1 MAEREVKKLPSGQY
15 LLISDEPS
23 LIERSLDDIKKGI
36 VVDTSFDLDDFS
48 MHEFPDIDAALGDI
62 IPRLYMTPLNSTSDG
77 RLVIVRHLEHLNKDE
92 LKKLA
97 AAVAGM
103 NSGNYLVLTY
113 WFDKLKGGRSRT
125 MRGLKP
131 LFKQAECRDISAG
144 PEDMRKWL
152 GNASRRASLNFDDAT
167 IHYLKEAFRD
177 DVTGVGPELRKI
189 QNYIEE
195 AGPIDAGSIKKL
207 AKTLL
212 YYDKYVWSDAL
223 LDGDPDALLE
233 FEEMQRYIG
242 SNARLV
248 DSITRKIIDR
258 ASKGGWTAQ
267 NDRKR
272 LVNKIAQ
279 LIAVDK
285 KIKTGSVFMRLMMEL
300 FILQY
305 AGTRKNGVSHGR

>member
-1 MAEREVKKLPSGQY
+1 MAARQAKRPQSGQY

-23 LIERSLDDIKKGI
+23 LIDKSLDDIKKGI

-62 IPRLYMTPLNSTSDG
+62 IPRLYMTPLNSNSVG
-77 RLVIVRHLEHLNKDE
+77 RLVIVRHLEHLTKDE

-97 AAVAGM
+97 SAVGGV

-113 WFDKLKGGRSRT
+113 RFDKLEAGRSRT
-125 MRGLKP
+125 LSGLKT
-131 LFKQAECRDISAG
+131 LFEGAECKETSAR
-144 PEDMRKWL
+144 PEDMRRWL
-152 GNASRRASLNFDDAT
+152 ENAARRDKLDFDNAT
-167 IHYLKEAFRD
+167 IHYLKETFRD

-189 QNYIEE
+189 QNYMEE
-195 AGPIDAGSIKKL
+195 AGRIDAGALKNL
-207 AKTLL
+207 AKSLL
-212 YYDKYVWSDAL
+212 YHDKYAWSDAL
-223 LDGDPDALLE
+223 LDGDNDALLV

-248 DSITRKIIDR
+248 DSLTRKIVDR
-258 ASKGGWTAQ
+258 AGKGAWTAQ

-272 LVNKIAQ
+272 LVSKIAQ
-279 LIAVDK
+279 LIAVDR